1 MKTAS
6 PRVTGLSGT
15 EVIPFELRDAELR
28 NCSLTLANLLDEV
41 DGVVGGHRAPTPQ
54 FLHSFNTF
62 VESCVLTDALYVP
75 LLDAEHLSL
84 AAPAFPGGRP
94 VTGMLIRDKL
104 LRAIGEGPDALRG
117 GTGKVIHAFS
127 VAEGKTPETD
137 RRWFR
142 EYTRDIRERGCLD
155 LFPSYGI
162 GAAPRTTP
170 LLVVCGGRAAG
181 NYAVA
186 MADRDVSRCIQLVL
200 SFSSGSRLHP
210 ALPLYAAKAQAG
222 FFPGEVPSVD
232 LYARI
237 ADIHRVKVEEL
248 LKFTGY
254 RQVPIPPLASILLS
268 RCRGREDIPDQIR
281 MLRAEFQG
289 LRDAGRSH
297 QEQLE
302 AASSLDE
309 QFRVMEEFNEFW
321 EAFARKTK
329 HKTTRLI
336 YRIWDVI
343 KEGDPWKIVTKSV
356 DRLAAWDQDRAI
368 LNRYKG
374 LMDIWR
380 LTRNIPP
387 VQRQLLDVERVFGSA
402 IAENDWRRYASFAD
416 EMNMATFPEGRGTE

>member
-1 MKTAS
+1 MKTSS
-6 PRVTGLSGT
+6 PRVTGLTGV
-15 EVIPFELRDAELR
+15 EAIPLELKDAELR
-28 NCSLTLANLLDEV
+28 NCSLTVANLLDEV

-54 FLHSFNTF
+54 FLYSFNTF
-62 VESCVLTDALYVP
+62 VESCVLTDALYLP

-84 AAPAFPGGRP
+84 AAPVFPGGRP
-94 VTGMLIRDKL
+94 VTGMLIRDGL

-117 GTGKVIHAFS
+117 GTGRVIHAFD

-142 EYTRDIRERGCLD
+142 EYARDVRERGRLD
-155 LFPSYGI
+155 LFPYYGI
-162 GAAPRTTP
+162 GAAPQTTP
-170 LLVVCGGRAAG
+170 LLVVCGGRDVG

-186 MADRDVSRCIQLVL
+186 VAERDVSRCIQLLL

-210 ALPLYAAKAQAG
+210 ALPLYAAKAQAA
-222 FFPGEVPSVD
+222 FFPGAVPSVD

-237 ADIHRVKVEEL
+237 ADIHRAKVEEL

-268 RCRGREDIPDQIR
+268 RCRGREDVPDQITK
-281 MLRAEFQG
+281 LRAEFQE

-297 QEQLE
+297 QEHLE

-309 QFRVMEEFNEFW
+309 QFGVMEEFNEFW

-329 HKTTRLI
+329 HRTTRLI
-336 YRIWDVI
+336 YRMWDVV
-343 KEGDPWKIVTKSV
+343 KEGSPWKIVTKSV
-356 DRLAAWDQDRAI
+356 DRLVAWDQDRAI

-380 LTRNIPP
+380 LTRSIPP
-387 VQRQLLDVERVFGSA
+387 VQRQLRDVERVFGSA
-402 IAENDWRRYASFAD
+402 ISDNDWIRYASFAD
-416 EMNMATFPEGRGTE
+416 EMNAATFPEGRRTE